1 MASRLPLLTDQQSL
15 QERTY
20 HALRT
25 AILDG
30 VYMPGER
37 IYEGL
42 VAKEIGVS
50 RNPVREAIRRLQQ
63 DGLVQVRP
71 HYGIYVAEIPPD
83 EIEDV
88 YRIRGALEGIAAAMA
103 AERMLDDEITELGRI
118 LEEQEQAARSATAL
132 PREPVSVVQADR
144 FHHAIH
150 VGARSPRLLALLEQI
165 YAQVTHFRNLTLRAP
180 GRAAVSAAGH
190 SEIFEAI
197 RGRDGNEAGRRMRAH
212 IDDARHA
219 LQRQLEEVAHHSD
232 GSDSITALTGEA
244 VAAQAPSGDGRSRRG
259 YGKGKVRARSAVR
272 AAR

>member
-20 HALRT
+20 HALR
-25 AILDG
+25 AALLEG

-71 HYGIYVAEIPPD
+71 HYGIYVAEIPPH

-103 AERMLDDEITELGRI
+103 AERMADDDVKQLGEILA
-118 LEEQEQAARSATAL
+118 EQQEAARSATAL

-150 VGARSPRLLALLEQI
+150 VGARSPRLLAMLEQI

-180 GRAAVSAAGH
+180 GRATVSAAGH
-190 SEIFEAI
+190 AEIFEAI
-197 RGRDGNEAGRRMRAH
+197 RDRDATEAARRMRAH

-219 LQRQLEEVAHHSD
+219 LQRQLDKVVHHA
-232 GSDSITALTGEA
+232 SDSVETTAVSMGGGA
-244 VAAQAPSGDGRSRRG
+244 SRDGGSRRLDV
-259 YGKGKVRARSAVR
+259 K
-272 AAR
+272 AAPALRVGR